1 MAESKPGARPA
12 WVNFATGA
20 SAALSGWMF
29 VHPFDLLKV
38 GARRQTHA
46 PRDSGQNVSYHYGIH
61 FCSRVGIVGQV
72 GIVALQSLLSLVVI
86 PGVVGLIA
94 LEGLLGFS
102 FPFYPFYAYNKEYHY
117 GPAAQA
123 REQASAAPVSTRFRS
138 QVRAQLAGEVA
149 GGGKVSV
156 VQIAKTIVK
165 SEGPVGLYAGLSAA
179 AARQLSYG
187 NLRLGIYS
195 TLRDSEHHTVCSHRV
210 MPMPGWR
217 LQG

>member
-1 MAESKPGARPA
+1 
-12 WVNFATGA
+12 
-20 SAALSGWMF
+20 
-29 VHPFDLLKV
+29 
-38 GARRQTHA
+38 
-46 PRDSGQNVSYHYGIH
+46 
-61 FCSRVGIVGQV
+61 
-72 GIVALQSLLSLVVI
+72 
-86 PGVVGLIA
+86 
-94 LEGLLGFS
+94 
-102 FPFYPFYAYNKEYHY
+102 
-117 GPAAQA
+117 
-123 REQASAAPVSTRFRS
+123 
-138 QVRAQLAGEVA
+138 VRAQLAGEVA